1 MTSACPSRET
11 LQQFVASDISHTTDS
26 ELELHLNHCESC
38 QVTLDSLFR
47 DSRQCMMNL
56 SLVGKDSQS
65 AEEYPK
71 PRVAG
76 YEITELAGAG
86 GQGLIYR
93 ARELNTGRWV
103 AVKMLRHI
111 GLDPSL
117 LEDSLMREARSIGQL
132 NHPNIVR
139 LHAMVR
145 TDQGPAL
152 ILDWVEGGSLQ
163 EYLKQNRP
171 SENEIVS
178 IVMQL
183 ADAMVHAH
191 ENGVLHRDIKP
202 SNVLL
207 QGGGLN
213 HPMLCDFGLAKTRQG
228 DLDFSSTT
236 MGIGTAGYMAPEMIS
251 RRFGRISPASDIYSL
266 GALLYRMLTG
276 VIPHEADSP
285 FETLERTCD
294 RNVIAPSFFN
304 KTLDWNLETICLKC
318 LDRDSHARYRDVREL
333 KTDLQRYQNRER
345 IIAGRVNWQRRLKTW
360 SKEHPWIAILSV
372 SLCLLFLTSTLI
384 LTQLLRRSQIS
395 QRRAETELAR
405 SVETFRLSTPL
416 IKRFIQ
422 LSSFNPAETKRI
434 VKIAELLKS
443 MGEGEG
449 NPRQRFDLIY
459 SGLEIANELY
469 NVIEHRTLA
478 ISMTRNA
485 RESLGRLIN
494 EHGSE
499 LDRQALLMVDGKIG
513 ISMLDQAMVRYAH
526 SCIQL
531 FEMLK
536 DLPGNEINCKQ
547 YLMEA
552 ISTAEKVTVK
562 NPEVDE
568 AFSDLANYNI
578 SLYYF
583 YAQEDKSIEAS
594 DSLRKSFL
602 IHDRMLK
609 IYPHDFEKIHFWI
622 NGLNFWLDSEYQIN
636 SNSKDLI
643 HYMALAKTK
652 MYEIKSNNLPAWSET
667 WPFFLDCMIMENWV
681 QFSNS
686 EHRVK
691 LAVVDALMTTWHEM
705 YKGNAA
711 ERKNLE
717 RLLIMQLDKMTL
729 LQLNNGSKA
738 MNDYFDSVEKF
749 WLSNGDKPNYRLY
762 QALFY
767 LSKPDAE
774 VADFKKAD
782 DILKDLPE
790 EDMEIQI
797 YREICKALLTAQPF
811 EMSKLHKNSLFEVQM
826 DIHNYL
832 IDLQNKSQ
840 KANPIAIKDEIQ
852 KKYQNRL
859 ISIRARQQI
868 RKVFEKNQPEPIRQ
882 DCLQAEGL

>member
-1 MTSACPSRET
+1 MTTACPSRET
-11 LQQFVASDISHTTDS
+11 LQQFVASDLSLTTDS
-26 ELELHLNHCESC
+26 DLELHLNQCESC
-38 QVTLDSLFR
+38 QAILDSLFR
-47 DSRQCMMNL
+47 DSRQCIMNL
-56 SLVGKDSQS
+56 SLNGKDTKV

-86 GQGLIYR
+86 GQGLIYK
-93 ARELNTGRWV
+93 ACEVNSGRWV

-117 LEDSLMREARSIGQL
+117 LEDSLLREARSIGQL
-132 NHPNIVR
+132 NNPNIVR
-139 LHAMVR
+139 VHAIAR
-145 TDQGPAL
+145 SDQGPAI

-183 ADAMVHAH
+183 ADAMAHAH

-228 DLDFSSTT
+228 NVDFSSTT
-236 MGIGTAGYMAPEMIS
+236 IGIGTAGYMAPEMIS

-304 KTLDWNLETICLKC
+304 KSLDWNLETICLKC
-318 LDRDSHARYRDVREL
+318 LDRDPHARYQDVREL

-384 LTQLLRRSQIS
+384 LTQLLRRSQNS

-405 SVETFRLSTPL
+405 SVETFKLSTPL

-422 LSSFNPAETKRI
+422 FLSINPTETERI

-449 NPRQRFDLIY
+449 NPRQRYDLIY
-459 SGLEIANELY
+459 SGLEIAKELY
-469 NVIEHRTLA
+469 GVTEQRSLA

-485 RESLGRLIN
+485 RESLGRLIEEN
-494 EHGSE
+494 GSE

-513 ISMLDQAMVRYAH
+513 ISILDQAMVRYGHA
-526 SCIQL
+526 CIQL
-531 FEMLK
+531 FDMLIK
-536 DLPGNEINCKQ
+536 KHGNETNCKH

-552 ISTAEKVTVK
+552 ISTAENVILK

-568 AFSDLANYNI
+568 AFSNLADYNI
-578 SLYYF
+578 RLYHF
-583 YAQEDKSIEAS
+583 YTQEDKSIEAS
-594 DSLRKSFL
+594 EALRKSFL

-609 IYPHDFEKIHFWI
+609 IYPNDIEKIHFWI
-622 NGLNFWLDSEYQIN
+622 NGLNFWLNSEYPIN
-636 SNSKDLI
+636 GNSKDLVY
-643 HYMALAKTK
+643 YMALARMK
-652 MYEIKSNNLPAWSET
+652 MDEIRKHNPAAWAEN
-667 WPFFLDCMIMENWV
+667 WPLFLDYMIIENWV
-681 QFSNS
+681 NNSNS
-686 EHRVK
+686 ENRVK
-691 LAVVDALMTTWHEM
+691 PADVDAIMIIWHEM
-705 YKGNAA
+705 YKSNAA

-729 LQLNNGSKA
+729 LQFKNGSKA
-738 MNDYFDSVEKF
+738 MDDYINSVQKF
-749 WLSNGDKPNYRLY
+749 WLSNGDKKNYRLY
-762 QALFY
+762 QALLY
-767 LSKPDAE
+767 LSKPDADI
-774 VADFKKAD
+774 ADFQKAD
-782 DILKDLPE
+782 DILKELPE

-797 YREICKALLTAQPF
+797 YREICKALLTTQPIDI
-811 EMSKLHKNSLFEVQM
+811 SKLPKNSIFEVQM

-832 IDLQNKSQ
+832 IDLQNKPQ

-859 ISIRARQQI
+859 ISIIDRQRI
-868 RKVFEKNQPEPIRQ
+868 RKAFEK
-882 DCLQAEGL
+882 